1 MQAVLVFCTDYRRR
15 PERVGIKRVYRSEQS
30 EAISQAWGSLRS
42 YLVLWD
48 FFGIVTQN
56 KPYHHRYFLLNRG
69 YLFQTD
75 KMIR

>member
-1 MQAVLVFCTDYRRR
+1 VH
-15 PERVGIKRVYRSEQS
+15 RSEQS

-56 KPYHHRYFLLNRG
+56 KPYPHRYFLLNKG
-69 YLFQTD
+69 YLFQLD